1 MKINENKFKEFC
13 IKNKVDKQNEDILRK
28 LCNEI
33 INNEII
39 NNEMFVT
46 TSIEDYNYLNK
57 LSSTKEK
64 VKFLRT
70 KGYTQEKSAEII
82 GISTR
87 QVQKIEKYFRD
98 NNISFKR

>member
-33 INNEII
+33 INNE
-39 NNEMFVT
+39 MFIT

>member
-1 MKINENKFKEFC
+1 MKINEDKFKEFC
-13 IKNKVDKQNEDILRK
+13 IKNKVDKQNEEILRK

-33 INNEII
+33 INNE
-39 NNEMFVT
+39 MFIT

-87 QVQKIEKYFRD
+87 QVQKIEKYFRY